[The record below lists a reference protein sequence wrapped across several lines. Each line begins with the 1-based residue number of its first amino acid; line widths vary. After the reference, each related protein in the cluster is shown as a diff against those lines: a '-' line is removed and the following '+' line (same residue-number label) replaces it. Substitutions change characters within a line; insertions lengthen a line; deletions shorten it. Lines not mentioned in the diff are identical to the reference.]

1 MDDHFYLTLPSN
13 GTSSRYDVKLPE
25 RIRLD
30 DDYELGVTEIV
41 YPHTWY
47 NVDNDDEKYWIGAY
61 NVVMNQFPFPKMHL
75 KSGFYDD
82 GETFASSLTH
92 QVARAFA
99 DIPDIVVKFT
109 FDKRLD
115 RIRMQIRNSSETTV
129 IFSADLLEFMGFP
142 RKMIVLK
149 ELDRVGPKPFDVN
162 RGLNLM
168 SVYCDAASHGIV
180 GDIKT
185 PLLRV
190 FNPVGRHGDLVRLT
204 YDRPH
209 YVPIG
214 RREFDR
220 ITITINNELGE
231 PITIRSGQFVTT
243 LHIRRRR

>member
-1 MDDHFYLTLPSN
+1 MDDHFHLTLPSN

-30 DDYELGVTEIV
+30 DDYELGVTEIA
-41 YPHTWY
+41 YPYTWY

-61 NVVMNQFPFPKMHL
+61 NVVTNQFPFPKMHL
-75 KSGFYDD
+75 KSGFYGD
-82 GETFASSLTH
+82 GETLASSLTH

-99 DIPDIVVKFT
+99 DIPDIVLKFT

-115 RIRMQIRNSSETTV
+115 RIRMQILNSLETTV

-149 ELDRVGPKPFDVN
+149 ELDRMEPKPFDVN

-168 SVYCDAASHGIV
+168 YVYCDAASHGIV

-185 PLLRV
+185 PLFRV